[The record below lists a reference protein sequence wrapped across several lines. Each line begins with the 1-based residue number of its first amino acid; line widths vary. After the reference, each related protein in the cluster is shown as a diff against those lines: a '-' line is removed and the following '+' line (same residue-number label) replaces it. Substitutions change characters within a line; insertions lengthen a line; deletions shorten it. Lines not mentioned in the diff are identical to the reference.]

1 MWVKQNVYRLES
13 AQGPPVCSLWHGVQ
27 NTDFGVGC
35 RACSS
40 TGWDVGQGT
49 QPLWTS
55 ASLFINQ
62 GEIYLPHRDGMLK
75 QIAHGKDH
83 AQRLLA
89 APAQN
94 DALSHHSAGCLLWA
108 WAGGSA
114 AVRTA
119 PPGAASAA
127 SLVPAPWGCSLRPWG
142 PQGGRG
148 APGQNTDFLFPSPV
162 LSPSSCILP

>member
-1 MWVKQNVYRLES
+1 M
-13 AQGPPVCSLWHGVQ
+13 VQ
-27 NTDFGVGC
+27 VLALPFLSNLVNLLFN
-35 RACSS
+35 
-40 TGWDVGQGT
+40 
-49 QPLWTS
+49 S
-55 ASLFINQ
+55 ASLFING
-62 GEIYLPHRDGMLK
+62 GEIYLPRRDGMRLK

-108 WAGGSA
+108 WAGGSV

-127 SLVPAPWGCSLRPWG
+127 SLVPAPWGWL
-142 PQGGRG
+142 PQAPRTVRRMRG
-148 APGQNTDFLFPSPV
+148 SQPEHRLPLPFPSPFSFLLHSSLV
-162 LSPSSCILP
+162 LFC